1 MSSFDFFP
9 KVEDSLSERTLGG
22 ALVSVLSFAFVIW
35 AGAHELS
42 NCMRVETIDRLVPHT
57 SAEHLNM
64 ISINLDL
71 HFPALPC
78 SELAVE
84 VRDQTS
90 TEVLQFRNSV
100 SKLRTTS
107 SGTPIGMPERL
118 DFTERVALGLRLNR
132 FMHVLGDAL
141 AQLLRFSLR
150 SGCQRNYTGTCP
162 DHWEELGHGRC
173 QAPFWYFGHCNHVS
187 TFSGYS
193 AEDKEDWSRGWWAG
207 PSALLEDSGPSARL
221 VPPKAKASPT
231 HP

>member
-78 SELAVE
+78 SELALE
-84 VRDQTS
+84 VR
-90 TEVLQFRNSV
+90 L
-100 SKLRTTS
+100 
-107 SGTPIGMPERL
+107 
-118 DFTERVALGLRLNR
+118 ALGKLAQPLHRLLLLPQPRLVRLRVILRLR
-132 FMHVLGDAL
+132 ELAL
-141 AQLLRFSLR
+141 
-150 SGCQRNYTGTCP
+150 
-162 DHWEELGHGRC
+162 
-173 QAPFWYFGHCNHVS
+173 
-187 TFSGYS
+187 
-193 AEDKEDWSRGWWAG
+193 
-207 PSALLEDSGPSARL
+207 
-221 VPPKAKASPT
+221 
-231 HP
+231 